1 MHTHTHITIK
11 YIEWQSNTDAYIRCE
26 KIQVSE
32 NQLSVFLILRKK
44 IFNISREEIKFN
56 NRHHQ
61 NDDIFFNNN
70 KNQQ

>member
-1 MHTHTHITIK
+1 M
-11 YIEWQSNTDAYIRCE
+11 RCE

-32 NQLSVFLILRKK
+32 NQLSVSLILRKK